1 MTNTPSSSDNRAA
14 RRARARSHRR
24 THGTQAAT
32 VLAVATAAL
41 ASGIALAPSALAEP
55 LQGGV
60 TGDSTQDGVTGGTSQ
75 GGTTTAPAPEP
86 TPEPDTS
93 SVPDLPA
100 EPAYWVAPPAE
111 YQPEN
116 VQWRPMPNYDYDT
129 DAYLPQDEVAVEPVP
144 LEQLH
149 LPTPVTPTAP
159 IIAPRNKVRFGDT
172 VFAQPNWV
180 SDRDAER
187 TNNTSAVI
195 EAQVSTFWRSIG
207 VETTRADRL
216 AAAQIAGGATG
227 AVAGATAAGVPAAV
241 TGALVGGTIGGLGG
255 AALGGMVPTPI
266 PGLPV
271 VTTGVAGT
279 ATGAA
284 LGAAAAG
291 VPAAAVG
298 AVAGAA
304 AGVAAGTNFGAGD
317 LGQPQQIAVPDID
330 HDAVA
335 AQTQD
340 TLAQWENSGPVG
352 QVAASAV
359 QDAVET
365 APVVDQQVRGVVAT
379 QPGGEQVIA
388 QVDSVLTDFFADA
401 TPGLAG
407 NLLSGAVGDGITTH
421 GR

>member
-1 MTNTPSSSDNRAA
+1 MITTPSSLDNRAA
-14 RRARARSHRR
+14 RRARARRTRR
-24 THGTQAAT
+24 TQAVT

-55 LQGGV
+55 IQGGV
-60 TGDSTQDGVTGGTSQ
+60 TGDSTQDGVTGGTTQ
-75 GGTTTAPAPEP
+75 GGTTTPAP
-86 TPEPDTS
+86 TPEPEAS
-93 SVPDLPA
+93 EPDVPA
-100 EPAYWVAPPAE
+100 EPAYWVAPPTE

-129 DAYLPQDEVAVEPVP
+129 DTYLPHDEVIVDPVP

-172 VFAQPNWV
+172 VFEQPNWV

-216 AAAQIAGGATG
+216 AAAQVAGGATG

-279 ATGAA
+279 AAGAA

-317 LGQPQQIAVPDID
+317 LGQPQEIEVPDID

-335 AQTQD
+335 TQTQG
-340 TLAQWENSGPVG
+340 TLAQWETSGPVG
-352 QVAASAV
+352 QATATAV
-359 QDAVET
+359 QNAVEA
-365 APVVDQQVRGVVAT
+365 APMVDQQVRDVVAT
-379 QPGGEQVIA
+379 QPGGTQVIDR
-388 QVDSVLTDFFADA
+388 VDSVLTDFLADV

-407 NLLSGAVGDGITTH
+407 NLLSTAVGDGITTH
-421 GR
+421 GN

>member
-1 MTNTPSSSDNRAA
+1 MTNTPSSFDNRAA
-14 RRARARSHRR
+14 RRARARHHRR
-24 THGTQAAT
+24 AQAAT

-41 ASGIALAPSALAEP
+41 VSGLALAPSALAAP
-55 LQGGV
+55 IQGGV
-60 TGDSTQDGVTGGTSQ
+60 TGDSTQDGVTGGTTQ
-75 GGTTTAPAPEP
+75 GGTTTLAPEP
-86 TPEPDTS
+86 TPEPEA
-93 SVPDLPA
+93 SVPDVPA
-100 EPAYWVAPPAE
+100 ERAYWVAPPAE

-129 DAYLPQDEVAVEPVP
+129 DTYLPPDEVVAEPVP

-149 LPTPVTPTAP
+149 LPTPVAPTAP

-172 VFAQPNWV
+172 VFEQPNWV
-180 SDRDAER
+180 SDHDAER

-195 EAQVSTFWRSIG
+195 EAQVSTVWRSIG

-216 AAAQIAGGATG
+216 AAAQVAGGATG

-241 TGALVGGTIGGLGG
+241 TGALVGGTIGGIGG

-279 ATGAA
+279 AAGAV

-317 LGQPQQIAVPDID
+317 LGQPQEIEVPDID

-335 AQTQD
+335 AQTRD
-340 TLAQWENSGPVG
+340 TLTQWETSVPVG
-352 QVAASAV
+352 QAAATAV
-359 QDAVET
+359 QNAVEA
-365 APVVDQQVRGVVAT
+365 APIVDQQVRDVVAA
-379 QPGGEQVIA
+379 QPGGMQAID

-407 NLLSGAVGDGITTH
+407 NLLSNAVGDGITTH
-421 GR
+421 GH